1 MCGRFVR
8 HRSPR
13 MLADELGVPVVQCDL
28 GPSYNVAPRQ
38 PVAVV
43 LEDGRKKLVTMQW
56 GLIPSWAR
64 DDTIGNKLINA
75 RCETVAEKPSF
86 RASFR
91 SRRCLIPADGF
102 YEWTQAGGRKVP
114 VYVQLGDGAPFC
126 MAGLYDTWVAP
137 DGEQRTT
144 CAIITTEANGFMR
157 SIHSRMPVIVPP
169 HDHDRWLD
177 PATDRAE
184 LTRIMRPFDGALRA
198 TPVSTRVNTPLYNA
212 PDCIEPA
219 GSD

>member
-8 HRSPR
+8 HRGPR
-13 MLADELGVPVVQCDL
+13 ALAEELGIPIVRCDL
-28 GPSYNVAPRQ
+28 GPSYNIAPRQ

-43 LEDGRKKLVTMQW
+43 LEDGQKKLVTMQW

-64 DDTIGNKLINA
+64 DDRIANKLINA

-102 YEWTQAGGRKVP
+102 YEWAQQPGGKAP
-114 VYVQLGDGAPFC
+114 MYVQLADGGPFC

-137 DGEQRTT
+137 DGERRTT
-144 CAIITTEANGFMR
+144 CTIVTTEANGFM
-157 SIHSRMPVIVPP
+157 STIHSRMPVIISPR
-169 HDHDRWLD
+169 DHDRWLD
-177 PATDRAE
+177 PATDTAE
-184 LTRIMRPFDGALRA
+184 LSRIMRPYEGTMRA
-198 TPVSTRVNTPLYNA
+198 TPVSPRVNSPSHNA
-212 PDCIEPA
+212 PDCIEPSA
-219 GSD
+219 SA